1 MVKKKNNKIKKKLL
15 EIEELNTELQILK
28 KKLSEKRKQLKV
40 LQDNQLEDHIYS
52 DEVIKSDYEDALMNG
67 NISKAISFER
77 YKVLYKKWMKGI
89 IREKKYKLFS
99 DKDIKKKRKEL
110 W

>member
-1 MVKKKNNKIKKKLL
+1 MVKKKDNKIKKILL
-15 EIEELNTELQILK
+15 EIEELNTEFQILK
-28 KKLSEKRKQLKV
+28 RKLSEKRKQLKV
-40 LQDNQLEDHIYS
+40 LHDNQLEDHIYS
-52 DEVIKSDYEDALMNG
+52 NEVIKSDYEDALMNG